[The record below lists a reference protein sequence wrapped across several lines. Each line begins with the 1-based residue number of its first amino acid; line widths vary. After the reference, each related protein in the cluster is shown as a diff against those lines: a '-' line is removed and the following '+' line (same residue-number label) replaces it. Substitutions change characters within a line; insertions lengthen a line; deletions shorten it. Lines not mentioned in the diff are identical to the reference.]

1 MTWGLSPMDCGRTP
15 IDSDKFWGGYMIRF
29 LQEMYRP
36 LLDSE
41 LRVMSEIRSGT
52 KATAR
57 GVLIRKAGWT
67 GNETSIVD
75 VKVPASCKECALGG
89 SIQ

>member
-1 MTWGLSPMDCGRTP
+1 MGERP
-15 IDSDKFWGGYMIRF
+15 IDSDKFWGGYMIGF

-41 LRVMSEIRSGT
+41 LRVMSEIRTGI